1 MAGDSFGHMSINS
14 TCQIDEIIG
23 IDCYIHRWMKFDS
36 YLNPYY
42 YVLVL
47 SSLDFV
53 YMGDLFNKY
62 TNTYIGFVQL
72 SMIPHNGY

>member
-1 MAGDSFGHMSINS
+1 
-14 TCQIDEIIG
+14 
-23 IDCYIHRWMKFDS
+23 MKFDS

-47 SSLDFV
+47 SSLDLV

-72 SMIPHNGY
+72 PMIPHNGY